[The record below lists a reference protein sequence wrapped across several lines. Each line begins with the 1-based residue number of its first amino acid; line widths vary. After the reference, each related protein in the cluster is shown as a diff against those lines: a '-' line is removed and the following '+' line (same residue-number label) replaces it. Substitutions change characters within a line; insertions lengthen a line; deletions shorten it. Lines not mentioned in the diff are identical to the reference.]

1 MPTEARGF
9 GAPETEVGSYLT
21 WILEIKLQSAR
32 AISVLDQ

>member
-9 GAPETEVGSYLT
+9 GSPETGVVRHLT

-32 AISVLDQ
+32 AISALDQ